1 MSRFVVFL
9 FAFLYLLAGSHIY
22 AAPAPEIAARQIG
35 NLQCNVDRLKIVGTL
50 AAMQG
55 TLKKLAGQVSND
67 PEAAAGVQSVQDSV
81 SGAQDAIGVIAKAL
95 FTGQAAPASARDDV
109 RSNLEAAG
117 TALASITSTD
127 PAVTA
132 NLDKATT
139 QLTNAGEAGEG
150 VVANCK

>member
-1 MSRFVVFL
+1 M
-9 FAFLYLLAGSHIY
+9 
-22 AAPAPEIAARQIG
+22 
-35 NLQCNVDRLKIVGTL
+35 
-50 AAMQG
+50 
-55 TLKKLAGQVSND
+55 
-67 PEAAAGVQSVQDSV
+67 QDSV

-117 TALASITSTD
+117 TALASITSYVPALCVWGCHDSGADCCVTKILYRTD